1 MPQRTDTD
9 HTSLPPLMTVTG
21 STLVLASRAAPERE
35 TRRESRRDRR
45 EHGRRPV
52 PAGPGPFARLF
63 AHFRS
68 RR

>member
-1 MPQRTDTD
+1 MPHRTDTD

-21 STLVLASRAAPERE
+21 STLVLASRTAPERE
-35 TRRESRRDRR
+35 RRRRRA
-45 EHGRRPV
+45 
-52 PAGPGPFARLF
+52 AGPGPFARLF